1 MVAYRHRFVVVLVP
15 TLCSSV
21 ALAFQLDHRRR
32 RTRSTS
38 STSLTRLTAAPGS
51 SNDDDNYFPSLP
63 LLRTA
68 NSSDKDSY
76 TTDKEISNAR
86 INWRQSSRAV
96 SSSQD
101 NQQLQTLSRIL
112 LPSLL
117 AAIAASL
124 IFTPLALFLSY
135 LINDAATFA
144 VLSVD
149 SSQFIQNFLTVTGL
163 TFSILVGQTYYF
175 MYQQQ
180 EAVFISLFREVTE
193 AKCLLEQLGLV
204 CQGRREMYTLC
215 LTSLRRYVQDDLRDG
230 FLHKDPAII
239 LSSRPM
245 DDPLEIIMYITSVGV
260 PSYIYDTIRSL
271 RQARASR
278 LGATQKK
285 LPPIHFNLLW
295 LLASIELSCFPI
307 LGAGT
312 QTIGGYN
319 ILTIEGCLFGI
330 MTFGIVL
337 TLNVVGE
344 MYIGVGGAYNAD
356 EVLQLMVHGLDEE
369 LEMRMRGAVA
379 TSTAI
384 TTANN
389 NNMIMDERTQ
399 LMNEDNALK
408 TRMPSVSFAPS
419 QTMAMGE
426 GISRSIVK

>member
-1 MVAYRHRFVVVLVP
+1 MP

-38 STSLTRLTAAPGS
+38 STSLSRLTAAPGS
-51 SNDDDNYFPSLP
+51 SNDDNYFPSLP
-63 LLRTA
+63 LRTA
-68 NSSDKDSY
+68 NSSGRYSY

-124 IFTPLALFLSY
+124 LFPPLALFLSY

-230 FLHKDPAII
+230 FLRKDPAII

-295 LLASIELSCFPI
+295 LLASIELSC
-307 LGAGT
+307 
-312 QTIGGYN
+312 
-319 ILTIEGCLFGI
+319 
-330 MTFGIVL
+330 
-337 TLNVVGE
+337 
-344 MYIGVGGAYNAD
+344 
-356 EVLQLMVHGLDEE
+356 
-369 LEMRMRGAVA
+369 
-379 TSTAI
+379 
-384 TTANN
+384 
-389 NNMIMDERTQ
+389 
-399 LMNEDNALK
+399 
-408 TRMPSVSFAPS
+408 
-419 QTMAMGE
+419 
-426 GISRSIVK
+426 